1 MSFASEPGQDDGGL
15 PPLNI
20 EIPDDARELA
30 RDVLAYH
37 RELRARRRRER
48 ILRLVSPFGFI
59 RHGTIFP
66 LIATCVAMSM
76 LIGAMLSVMTISP
89 ASAPTLDTSPPPQS
103 SQSHLPAGYVRL
115 GSDTV
120 PVRSLTG
127 AVLVLIPP
135 TCGCGTT
142 LELLAEQSIQAH
154 VGIYFVYD
162 APTNAA
168 LTRMAGLTSQYGE
181 GAARTVA
188 DVSGLLFY
196 AFEPYSLTALLV
208 DHAGTVDIR
217 RSFPPGFDLTP
228 ALRGLRDTH

>member
-48 ILRLVSPFGFI
+48 ILRLLSPFGFI

-89 ASAPTLDTSPPPQS
+89 ASAPTLDTSPP
-103 SQSHLPAGYVRL
+103 SQSQLPAGYVQL
-115 GSDTV
+115 GSSTV
-120 PVRSLTG
+120 PVRSLTD
-127 AVLVLIPP
+127 AVLVLIPR
-135 TCGCGTT
+135 TCGCGTN
-142 LELLAEQSIQAH
+142 LELLADQSAQAH
-154 VGIYFVYD
+154 VGVFFVYN
-162 APTNAA
+162 APTTSA
-168 LTRMAGLTSQYGE
+168 LTRMAGLTSRYGE
-181 GAARTVA
+181 GVARTVA
-188 DVSGLLFY
+188 DVNGLLFY
-196 AFEPYSLTALLV
+196 AFESYSLTALLV
-208 DHAGTVDIR
+208 HQDGIVDIR
-217 RSFPPGFDLTP
+217 RSFPSGFDLTP

>member
-37 RELRARRRRER
+37 REQRARRRRER
-48 ILRLVSPFGFI
+48 ILRLLSPFGFM

-115 GSDTV
+115 GSSTV
-120 PVRSLTG
+120 PVRSLTD

-135 TCGCGTT
+135 TCGCGTN
-142 LELLAEQSIQAH
+142 LELLADQSRQAH

-162 APTNAA
+162 APTSSA
-168 LTRMAGLTSQYGE
+168 LTRMAGLTSLYGE
-181 GAARTVA
+181 GVARTVA
-188 DVSGLLFY
+188 DDSGLLFY

-208 DHAGTVDIR
+208 HQDGVVDIR
-217 RSFPPGFDLTP
+217 RSFPSGFDLTP

>member
-48 ILRLVSPFGFI
+48 ILRLLRPFGFI

-89 ASAPTLDTSPPPQS
+89 ASAPTLDTSPPPQN
-103 SQSHLPAGYVRL
+103 HLPAGDVQL
-115 GSDTV
+115 GSNSV
-120 PVRSLTG
+120 PARSLTDS
-127 AVLVLIPP
+127 VLVLIPP

-142 LELLAEQSIQAH
+142 LEMLAEQSTRAH
-154 VGIYFVYD
+154 VGIYFVYR
-162 APTNAA
+162 APTSSA
-168 LTRMAGLTSQYGE
+168 LTRMAGLTTRYGE
-181 GAARTVA
+181 GVARTVA
-188 DVSGLLFY
+188 DVSGFLFY

-208 DHAGTVDIR
+208 RHDGTVDIR
-217 RSFPPGFDLTP
+217 RSFPSGFDLTP

>member
-48 ILRLVSPFGFI
+48 ILRLLSPFGFI

-103 SQSHLPAGYVRL
+103 HLPAGYVQL
-115 GSDTV
+115 GSSTV
-120 PVRSLTG
+120 PVRSLTD

-135 TCGCGTT
+135 TCGCGTN
-142 LELLAEQSIQAH
+142 LELLADQSAQAR

-162 APTNAA
+162 APTSSALA
-168 LTRMAGLTSQYGE
+168 RMVGLTRQYGE
-181 GAARTVA
+181 GVARTVA

-208 DHAGTVDIR
+208 HQDGTVDIR
-217 RSFPPGFDLTP
+217 RSFPSGFDLTP